1 MIYESYTLYGWE
13 EMIVRSKVISM
24 FPFEQVDITPFK
36 RRPEIDEARLQK
48 ELDRAVYPYITWEEG
63 DHAAAGDVLTCRM
76 ESDDSR
82 FQRSQA
88 KITVG
93 AGLLDK
99 EEEQKLVGARVGTVH
114 TLFCRGS
121 KVTLTV
127 LAIQKRHVP
136 QLEDHMIQA
145 LGLDGVATVAQYR
158 DYLRNQALDE
168 QFANDSYK
176 VIQAVM
182 REVAQ
187 RSEVLIDQ
195 ADWQQAVDWD
205 LNRLA
210 VISRLDGMDLKTMT
224 AQDFEG
230 RIPVKSYYE
239 LVAMLQQDAWQNTW
253 QTLMGQK
260 LAETDGFAV
269 NREAYE
275 TFLKETAEAWHF
287 TAEDYRPAYSYE
299 YYQAI
304 QYRVHY
310 HDAVSDYI
318 RKHLYW
324 ED

>member
-1 MIYESYTLYGWE
+1 MG
-13 EMIVRSKVISM
+13 SKVISM

-36 RRPEIDEARLQK
+36 RRPQIDEAGLQK

-63 DHAAAGDVLTCRM
+63 DAAAAGDVLTCRM
-76 ESDDSR
+76 ESADSR
-82 FQRSQA
+82 FQRAEA

-93 AGLLDK
+93 AGLLNK
-99 EEEQKLVGARVGTVH
+99 EEEQKLEGARVGSVRS
-114 TLFCRGS
+114 LSCRGS
-121 KVTLTV
+121 AVTLTV
-127 LAIQKRHVP
+127 LAIRKRCVP
-136 QLEDHMIQA
+136 PLDDRMVQA

-168 QFANDSYK
+168 QFASDSYE
-176 VIQAVM
+176 VIRAVM
-182 REVAQ
+182 EQVAR

-195 ADWQQAVDWD
+195 ADWQQSVDWD

-224 AQDFEG
+224 ARDFEG

-269 NREAYE
+269 SREAYE
-275 TFLKETAEAWHF
+275 AFLQETAEAWHF

-310 HDAVSDYI
+310 YDAVSDYI

>member
-1 MIYESYTLYGWE
+1 M
-13 EMIVRSKVISM
+13 
-24 FPFEQVDITPFK
+24 
-36 RRPEIDEARLQK
+36 
-48 ELDRAVYPYITWEEG
+48 
-63 DHAAAGDVLTCRM
+63 
-76 ESDDSR
+76 
-82 FQRSQA
+82 
-88 KITVG
+88 G
-93 AGLLDK
+93 AGLLDRD
-99 EEEQKLVGARVGTVH
+99 EELKLAGTRAGAAR

-121 KVTLTV
+121 EVTLTV
-127 LAIQKRHVP
+127 LAIRKRCVP
-136 QLEDHMIQA
+136 PLDDHMVQA
-145 LGLDGVATVAQYR
+145 LGLEGVATVAQYR

-168 QFANDSYK
+168 QFSRDSYE

-224 AQDFEG
+224 ARDFEG

-253 QTLMGQK
+253 QMLMGRK

-269 NREAYE
+269 SREAYE

-287 TAEDYRPAYSYE
+287 TAEDYRPAYPYE

-304 QYRVHY
+304 QYRIHY
-310 HDAVSDYI
+310 YDSVSDYI
-318 RKHLYW
+318 RRHLYW